1 MDVLNMFEA
10 MCDIIEPQ
18 SALDN
23 DLNMLILNTHAVLT
37 NISNQQLWIIE
48 LLQRN
53 REKMIGS
60 NSELLY
66 WLKDESWYYYDDK
79 GIPHLTDS
87 APERAIKSYEAMNAY
102 YEEYM

>member
-1 MDVLNMFEA
+1 MSEKVHDDYSQIFRYKIEHLTVLEQRLMDVLNMFEA

-37 NISNQQLWIIE
+37 NISNQQLRIIE

-60 NSELLY
+60 NSKQLLGREQR
-66 WLKDESWYYYDDK
+66 KD
-79 GIPHLTDS
+79 T
-87 APERAIKSYEAMNAY
+87 
-102 YEEYM
+102 